1 MNGRVCEMDR
11 VRTIGIVG
19 AGAKGREFARLA
31 LLGRYRVI
39 LEDMSE
45 SRLDQ
50 SKADISA
57 ALHAAVARGEIDV
70 LRLGEI
76 AANLCASHSVDEVSR
91 GADLLIDAAPEEAE
105 LQLEIFTIFDK
116 FAKPDAILA
125 STSDSISIADLAEI
139 TNCAERCVGLR
150 VQQRSGAIKALAILR
165 AAKTDERTVQECV
178 AFARRLGLEPSVVTE
193 STDVADMEREP
204 HPL

>member
-1 MNGRVCEMDR
+1 MDR
-11 VRTIGIVG
+11 VQTIGIVG
-19 AGAKGREFARLA
+19 AGAKGREIARLA

-39 LEDMSE
+39 LEDVSE
-45 SRLDQ
+45 SRLAE
-50 SKADISA
+50 SKTDIAMGLESA
-57 ALHAAVARGEIDV
+57 VVHGEIDA

-76 AANLCASHSVDEVSR
+76 AANLRASHSMDEVSR

-116 FAKPDAILA
+116 FAKPEAILA

-150 VQQRSGAIKALAILR
+150 VRRRGTQSKTLSILR
-165 AAKTDERTVQECV
+165 APKTSDSTVQDCV

-193 STDVADMEREP
+193 STDVAGMEKES